1 MSLPTDTPL
10 EPNLGKH
17 LLMTD
22 QIWWN
27 LTRASANIAM
37 VLILLTVFWGV
48 LLATR
53 VLKPNDR
60 PAWLRDIHTWM
71 GGLALVFTIV
81 HMLTLIADSYIS
93 FTFVSVLVP
102 YASSWKPLPVSLG
115 ILGFYILGAVQITSL
130 MMRKMKRTTW
140 RRIHLLSY
148 VQFVLVMAHTLT
160 AGSDVGK
167 AWYSGITV
175 AIAMLGAAIYGI
187 RFIFGKFSPAA
198 ARARAEK

>member
-1 MSLPTDTPL
+1 MDTPL
-10 EPNLGKH
+10 EPNPGRP
-17 LLMTD
+17 LLMSN

-27 LTRASANIAM
+27 LTRASGNIAM

-71 GGLALVFTIV
+71 GGLALIFTII
-81 HMLTLIADSYIS
+81 HMLTLIADSYVT

-115 ILGFYILGAVQITSL
+115 ILGFYILAAVQITSL
-130 MMRKMKRTTW
+130 MMRKMTRKNW

-160 AGSDVGK
+160 SGSDVGK

-175 AIAMLGAAIYGI
+175 AISMVGAAVFGI

-198 ARARAEK
+198 ARAKAE

>member
-1 MSLPTDTPL
+1 
-10 EPNLGKH
+10 
-17 LLMTD
+17 
-22 QIWWN
+22 
-27 LTRASANIAM
+27 M
-37 VLILLTVFWGV
+37 VLILLSVFWGV

-71 GGLALVFTIV
+71 GGLALVFTII

-130 MMRKMKRTTW
+130 MMRKMERTTW

-148 VQFVLVMAHTLT
+148 IQFVLVMVHTLT
-160 AGSDVGK
+160 SGSDVGK
-167 AWYSGITV
+167 AWYAGITV
-175 AIAMLGAAIYGI
+175 AISMVGASIFGI
-187 RFIFGKFSPAA
+187 RLIFGKFSPAA
-198 ARARAEK
+198 ARAKAE

>member
-1 MSLPTDTPL
+1 MS
-10 EPNLGKH
+10 N
-17 LLMTD
+17 

-71 GGLALVFTIV
+71 GGLALIFTII
-81 HMLTLIADSYIS
+81 HMLTLIADSYVT

-115 ILGFYILGAVQITSL
+115 ILGFYILAAVQITSL
-130 MMRKMKRTTW
+130 MMRKMSRKNW

-160 AGSDVGK
+160 SGSDVGK

-175 AIAMLGAAIYGI
+175 AISMVGAVVFGI

-198 ARARAEK
+198 ARAKAE

>member
-1 MSLPTDTPL
+1 
-10 EPNLGKH
+10 
-17 LLMTD
+17 MTN
-22 QIWWN
+22 QLWWN

-37 VLILLTVFWGV
+37 ALILFTVFWGV

-71 GGLALVFTIV
+71 GGLALVFTII

-102 YASSWKPLPVSLG
+102 YVSSWKPFPVALG
-115 ILGFYILGAVQITSL
+115 ILGFYILTAVQITSL

-148 VQFVLVMAHTLT
+148 IQFVLVMAHTLT
-160 AGSDVGK
+160 TGSDVGK
-167 AWYSGITV
+167 AWYTGITV
-175 AIAMLGAAIYGI
+175 AIAMLGAAIFGI
-187 RFIFGKFSPAA
+187 RFVFGRFSPAA
-198 ARARAEK
+198 AREKAE

>member
-1 MSLPTDTPL
+1 MDTPH
-10 EPNLGKH
+10 EPNHGRP
-17 LLMTD
+17 LLMNN

-71 GGLALVFTIV
+71 GGLALIFTII
-81 HMLTLIADSYIS
+81 HMLTLIADSYVT

-115 ILGFYILGAVQITSL
+115 ILGFYILAAVQITSL
-130 MMRKMKRTTW
+130 MMRKMSRKNW

-160 AGSDVGK
+160 SGSDVGK

-175 AIAMLGAAIYGI
+175 AISMVGAAIFGI

-198 ARARAEK
+198 ARAKAE

>member
-1 MSLPTDTPL
+1 MDTPL
-10 EPNLGKH
+10 EPNPGRP
-17 LLMTD
+17 LLMSN

-71 GGLALVFTIV
+71 GGLALIFTII
-81 HMLTLIADSYIS
+81 HMLTLIADSYVT
-93 FTFVSVLVP
+93 FTFVSILVP

-115 ILGFYILGAVQITSL
+115 ILGFYILAAVQITSL
-130 MMRKMKRTTW
+130 MMRKMKRSTW

-148 VQFVLVMAHTLT
+148 VQFVLVMAHTLIS
-160 AGSDVGK
+160 GSDVGK

-175 AIAMLGAAIYGI
+175 AIATVGAAVFGI

-198 ARARAEK
+198 ARAKAE

>member
-1 MSLPTDTPL
+1 
-10 EPNLGKH
+10 
-17 LLMTD
+17 MTN

-27 LTRASANIAM
+27 LTRASGNIAM

-71 GGLALVFTIV
+71 GGLALIFTII
-81 HMLTLIADSYIS
+81 HMLTLIADSYVT

-102 YASSWKPLPVSLG
+102 FVSEWKPLPVSLG
-115 ILGFYILGAVQITSL
+115 ILGFYILAAVQITSL
-130 MMRKMKRTTW
+130 MMRKMSGKTW

-148 VQFVLVMAHTLT
+148 AQFVLVMAHTLT

-187 RFIFGKFSPAA
+187 RLIFGKFSPAA
-198 ARARAEK
+198 ARAKAE

>member
-1 MSLPTDTPL
+1 MI
-10 EPNLGKH
+10 NH
-17 LLMTD
+17 
-22 QIWWN
+22 IWWN

-37 VLILLTVFWGV
+37 VLILFTVFWGV

-71 GGLALVFTIV
+71 GGLALVFTII

-102 YASSWKPLPVSLG
+102 FVSKWKPLPVSLG
-115 ILGFYILGAVQITSL
+115 ILGFYILAAVQITSL

-148 VQFVLVMAHTLT
+148 LQFILVMAHTLT
-160 AGSDVGK
+160 TGSDVGK
-167 AWYSGITV
+167 PWYAGATV
-175 AIAMLGAAIYGI
+175 AIAMVGAAILGI
-187 RFIFGKFSPAA
+187 RVTFGKFSPAA
-198 ARARAEK
+198 ARAKAE

>member
-1 MSLPTDTPL
+1 MSLPMDTPH
-10 EPNLGKH
+10 EPNHGRP
-17 LLMTD
+17 LLMNN

-71 GGLALVFTIV
+71 GGLALIFTII
-81 HMLTLIADSYIS
+81 HMLTLIADSYVT

-102 YASSWKPLPVSLG
+102 YASSWKPLPVSMG
-115 ILGFYILGAVQITSL
+115 ILGFYILAAVQITSL
-130 MMRKMKRTTW
+130 MMRKMSRKNW

-148 VQFVLVMAHTLT
+148 IQFVLVMAHTLT
-160 AGSDVGK
+160 SGSDVGK

-175 AIAMLGAAIYGI
+175 AISMVGAAIFGI

-198 ARARAEK
+198 ARAKAE

>member
-1 MSLPTDTPL
+1 MDTPH
-10 EPNLGKH
+10 EPNHGRP
-17 LLMTD
+17 LLMSN

-71 GGLALVFTIV
+71 GGLALIFTII
-81 HMLTLIADSYIS
+81 HMLTLIADSYVT

-102 YASSWKPLPVSLG
+102 YASSWKPLPVSMG
-115 ILGFYILGAVQITSL
+115 ILGFYILAAVQITSL
-130 MMRKMKRTTW
+130 MMRKMSRKNW

-148 VQFVLVMAHTLT
+148 IQFVLVMAHTLT
-160 AGSDVGK
+160 SGSDVGK

-175 AIAMLGAAIYGI
+175 AISMVGAAIFGI

-198 ARARAEK
+198 ARAKAE

>member
-1 MSLPTDTPL
+1 M
-10 EPNLGKH
+10 NN
-17 LLMTD
+17 

-27 LTRASANIAM
+27 VTRASANIAM

-71 GGLALVFTIV
+71 GGLALIFTII

-102 YASSWKPLPVSLG
+102 YAGSWKPLPVSLG
-115 ILGFYILGAVQITSL
+115 ILGFYILAAVQITSL
-130 MMRKMKRTTW
+130 MMRKMSRKTW

-148 VQFVLVMAHTLT
+148 AQFVLVMAHTLT

-167 AWYSGITV
+167 AWYAGITV
-175 AIAMLGAAIYGI
+175 AIAMVGASIFGI
-187 RFIFGKFSPAA
+187 RLIFGKFSPAA
-198 ARARAEK
+198 ARAKAQ

>member
-1 MSLPTDTPL
+1 MDTPH
-10 EPNLGKH
+10 EPNHGRP
-17 LLMTD
+17 LLMNN

-71 GGLALVFTIV
+71 GGLALIFTII
-81 HMLTLIADSYIS
+81 HMLTLIADSYVT

-102 YASSWKPLPVSLG
+102 YASSWKPLPVSMG
-115 ILGFYILGAVQITSL
+115 ILGFYILAAVQITSL
-130 MMRKMKRTTW
+130 MMRKMSRKNW

-148 VQFVLVMAHTLT
+148 IQFVLVMAHTLT
-160 AGSDVGK
+160 SGSDVGK

-175 AIAMLGAAIYGI
+175 AISMVGAAIFGI

-198 ARARAEK
+198 ARAKAE

>member
-1 MSLPTDTPL
+1 MDTPH
-10 EPNLGKH
+10 EPNHGRP
-17 LLMTD
+17 LLMNN

-71 GGLALVFTIV
+71 GGLALIFTII
-81 HMLTLIADSYIS
+81 HMLSLIADSYVT

-115 ILGFYILGAVQITSL
+115 ILGFYILAAVQITSL
-130 MMRKMKRTTW
+130 MMRKMSRKNW

-148 VQFVLVMAHTLT
+148 IQFVLVMAHTLT
-160 AGSDVGK
+160 SGSDVGK

-175 AIAMLGAAIYGI
+175 AISMVGAAIFSI

-198 ARARAEK
+198 ARAKAE

>member
-1 MSLPTDTPL
+1 MDTPH
-10 EPNLGKH
+10 EPNHGRP
-17 LLMTD
+17 LLMNN

-71 GGLALVFTIV
+71 GGLALIFTII
-81 HMLTLIADSYIS
+81 HMLTLIADSYVT

-115 ILGFYILGAVQITSL
+115 ILGFYILAAVQITSL
-130 MMRKMKRTTW
+130 MMRKMTRKNW

-160 AGSDVGK
+160 SGSDVGK

-175 AIAMLGAAIYGI
+175 AISMVGAAVFGI

-198 ARARAEK
+198 ARAKAE

>member
-1 MSLPTDTPL
+1 M
-10 EPNLGKH
+10 NN
-17 LLMTD
+17 

-27 LTRASANIAM
+27 VTRASANIAM

-71 GGLALVFTIV
+71 GGLALIFTII

-115 ILGFYILGAVQITSL
+115 ILGFYILAAVQITSL
-130 MMRKMKRTTW
+130 MMRKMSRKTW

-148 VQFVLVMAHTLT
+148 AQFVLVMAHTLT

-167 AWYSGITV
+167 AWYAGITV
-175 AIAMLGAAIYGI
+175 AIAMVGASIFGI
-187 RFIFGKFSPAA
+187 RLIFGKFSPAA
-198 ARARAEK
+198 ERAKAE

>member
-1 MSLPTDTPL
+1 MDTPL
-10 EPNLGKH
+10 EPNPGRP
-17 LLMTD
+17 LLMTN

-71 GGLALVFTIV
+71 GGLALIFTII
-81 HMLTLIADSYIS
+81 HMLTLIADSYVT

-102 YASSWKPLPVSLG
+102 FVSEWKPLPVSLG
-115 ILGFYILGAVQITSL
+115 ILGFYILTAVQITSL
-130 MMRKMKRTTW
+130 MMRKMSRTTW

-148 VQFVLVMAHTLT
+148 AQFILVMAHTLT
-160 AGSDVGK
+160 SGSDVGK
-167 AWYSGITV
+167 AWYAGATV
-175 AIAMLGAAIYGI
+175 AISMVGAAIFGI

-198 ARARAEK
+198 ARAKAE

>member
-1 MSLPTDTPL
+1 MDTPH
-10 EPNLGKH
+10 EPNHGRP
-17 LLMTD
+17 LLMNN

-71 GGLALVFTIV
+71 GGLALIFTII
-81 HMLTLIADSYIS
+81 HMLTLIADSYVT

-102 YASSWKPLPVSLG
+102 YAGSWKPLPVSMG
-115 ILGFYILGAVQITSL
+115 ILGFYILAAVQITSL
-130 MMRKMKRTTW
+130 MMRKMSRKNW

-148 VQFVLVMAHTLT
+148 IQFVLVMAHTLT
-160 AGSDVGK
+160 SGSDVGK

-175 AIAMLGAAIYGI
+175 AISMVGAAIFGI

-198 ARARAEK
+198 ARAKAE